1 MPTLN
6 ATVPRPVSEYWLE
19 QPLRPLGVTLKQI
32 SMDRQLEE
40 ALNHGPDAL
49 HLAVVFG
56 IGERTAMR
64 YADAARKL
72 QSPDRQATP

>member
-1 MPTLN
+1 
-6 ATVPRPVSEYWLE
+6 
-19 QPLRPLGVTLKQI
+19 VTLKQI

-49 HLAVVFG
+49 HLASLFG

-64 YADAARKL
+64 YADAARQL
-72 QSPDRQATP
+72 RATPPAPPDPGQFERQLG